1 MVPVTVD
8 IWTISLTEP
17 RPTLLTPEEL
27 ARAARFHFEH
37 DRIHWTAAHSA
48 LRTILAGY
56 LGTPPLDITFNTGPY
71 GKPDLTT
78 GNLEFNLSHSRAWA
92 MVAICP
98 STPVGIDLEAIRDNV
113 DIAKLLA
120 RTGETNLPTKIHGL
134 FQRWTEREA
143 RTKATGSPLLQQPE
157 ANIISVPIQAP
168 AGFAASVALVS
179 AQPQPRYCGSV

>member
-17 RPTLLTPEEL
+17 RTAILSPEES

-37 DRIHWTAAHSA
+37 DRIHWTAAHTA
-48 LRTILAGY
+48 LRIILSRY
-56 LGTPPLDITFNTGPY
+56 LNTPPLDIKFTTGPY

-98 STPVGIDLEAIRDNV
+98 STPVGIDLEGIRENV
-113 DIAKLLA
+113 DMAKLLA
-120 RTGETNLPTKIHGL
+120 RTGETNLPLGRQAL

-157 ANIISVPIQAP
+157 AHIISVPIEAP

-179 AQPQPRYCGSV
+179 ALPQPRYCGSV